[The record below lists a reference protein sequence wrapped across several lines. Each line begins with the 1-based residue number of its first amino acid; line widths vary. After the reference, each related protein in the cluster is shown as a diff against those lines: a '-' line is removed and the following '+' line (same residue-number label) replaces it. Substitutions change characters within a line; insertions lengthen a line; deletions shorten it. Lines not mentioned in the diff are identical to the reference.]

1 MPKKHITINELGNIE
16 VNYKNGVSALECS
29 KSMKLGKDKIYRYYK
44 EFSTGK
50 TVMLIYENY
59 ISNKKKCGRKVIELS
74 ESYLK
79 AINEKLDKII
89 EEQQSLSNKITMV
102 EAKTQQTTNKVKEID
117 ENLTVVIQGVTA
129 IISKQNDGKTIIS
142 EYESTYL
149 ADIVNAIV
157 TTQSNVKTMATAL
170 QAINGEIKQMRTEV
184 VDLSDSFVDT
194 TSKVR
199 AMELKETTGYT
210 VSEPTSLDDS
220 IAALERFTK

>member
-1 MPKKHITINELGNIE
+1 MI
-16 VNYKNGVSALECS
+16 SALLTAS
-29 KSMKLGKDKIYRYYK
+29 LQTMNTLKDVQESI
-44 EFSTGK
+44 
-50 TVMLIYENY
+50 ENNTL
-59 ISNKKKCGRKVIELS
+59 NKADVNSAFVQNLS
-74 ESYLK
+74 P
-79 AINEKLDKII
+79 INEKLDKII

-117 ENLTVVIQGVTA
+117 ANLTVVIQGVTA

-157 TTQSNVKTMATAL
+157 TTQSNVKAMATAL
-170 QAINGEIKQMRTEV
+170 QAINGEMKQMKTEM

>member
-1 MPKKHITINELGNIE
+1 MI
-16 VNYKNGVSALECS
+16 SALLTAS
-29 KSMKLGKDKIYRYYK
+29 LQTMNTLKDVQESIETKQ
-44 EFSTGK
+44 
-50 TVMLIYENY
+50 L
-59 ISNKKKCGRKVIELS
+59 NKADIDSALFQNLS
-74 ESYLK
+74 P
-79 AINEKLDKII
+79 INEKLDKII

>member
-1 MPKKHITINELGNIE
+1 MI
-16 VNYKNGVSALECS
+16 SALLTAS
-29 KSMKLGKDKIYRYYK
+29 LQTMNTLKDVQESI
-44 EFSTGK
+44 
-50 TVMLIYENY
+50 ENNTL
-59 ISNKKKCGRKVIELS
+59 NKADVDSAFVQNLS
-74 ESYLK
+74 P
-79 AINEKLDKII
+79 INEKLDKII
-89 EEQQSLSNKITMV
+89 EEQSRLSNKITMV

-129 IISKQNDGKTIIS
+129 IISKQNDDKTIIS

-210 VSEPTSLDDS
+210 VTEHTSLDDS

>member
-1 MPKKHITINELGNIE
+1 MI
-16 VNYKNGVSALECS
+16 SALLTAS
-29 KSMKLGKDKIYRYYK
+29 LQTMNTLKDVQESI
-44 EFSTGK
+44 
-50 TVMLIYENY
+50 ENNTL
-59 ISNKKKCGRKVIELS
+59 NKADVNSAFVQNLS
-74 ESYLK
+74 P
-79 AINEKLDKII
+79 INEKLDKII

-157 TTQSNVKTMATAL
+157 TTQSNVKTMVTAL

>member
-1 MPKKHITINELGNIE
+1 MI
-16 VNYKNGVSALECS
+16 SALLTAS
-29 KSMKLGKDKIYRYYK
+29 LQTMNTLKDVQESI
-44 EFSTGK
+44 
-50 TVMLIYENY
+50 ENNTL
-59 ISNKKKCGRKVIELS
+59 NKADVNSAFVQNLS
-74 ESYLK
+74 P
-79 AINEKLDKII
+79 INEKLDKII

-199 AMELKETTGYT
+199 AMELKETTGY
-210 VSEPTSLDDS
+210 VAEPTSLDDS

>member
-1 MPKKHITINELGNIE
+1 MI
-16 VNYKNGVSALECS
+16 SALLTAS
-29 KSMKLGKDKIYRYYK
+29 LQTMNTLKDVQESIENNTLNK
-44 EFSTGK
+44 EDVNSAF
-50 TVMLIYENY
+50 VQN
-59 ISNKKKCGRKVIELS
+59 LS
-74 ESYLK
+74 P
-79 AINEKLDKII
+79 INEKLDKII

-170 QAINGEIKQMRTEV
+170 QAINGEMKQMKTEM

>member
-1 MPKKHITINELGNIE
+1 MI
-16 VNYKNGVSALECS
+16 SALLTAS
-29 KSMKLGKDKIYRYYK
+29 LQTMNTLKDVQESIETKQ
-44 EFSTGK
+44 
-50 TVMLIYENY
+50 L
-59 ISNKKKCGRKVIELS
+59 NKADIDSALFQNLS
-74 ESYLK
+74 P
-79 AINEKLDKII
+79 INEKLDKII

-102 EAKTQQTTNKVKEID
+102 ESKTQQTTNKVKEID

>member
-1 MPKKHITINELGNIE
+1 MI
-16 VNYKNGVSALECS
+16 SALLTAS
-29 KSMKLGKDKIYRYYK
+29 LQTMNTLKDVQESI
-44 EFSTGK
+44 
-50 TVMLIYENY
+50 ENNTL
-59 ISNKKKCGRKVIELS
+59 NKADVNSAFVQNLS
-74 ESYLK
+74 P
-79 AINEKLDKII
+79 INEKLDKII

-117 ENLTVVIQGVTA
+117 ENLTVVIHGVTA

>member
-1 MPKKHITINELGNIE
+1 MI
-16 VNYKNGVSALECS
+16 SALLTAS
-29 KSMKLGKDKIYRYYK
+29 LQTMNTLKDVQESIETKQ
-44 EFSTGK
+44 
-50 TVMLIYENY
+50 L
-59 ISNKKKCGRKVIELS
+59 NKADIDSALFQNLS
-74 ESYLK
+74 P
-79 AINEKLDKII
+79 INEKLDKII
-89 EEQQSLSNKITMV
+89 EEQQRLSNKITMV
-102 EAKTQQTTNKVKEID
+102 EDETQQTTNKVKEID

>member
-1 MPKKHITINELGNIE
+1 MI
-16 VNYKNGVSALECS
+16 SALLTAS
-29 KSMKLGKDKIYRYYK
+29 LQTMNTLKDVQESI
-44 EFSTGK
+44 
-50 TVMLIYENY
+50 ENNTL
-59 ISNKKKCGRKVIELS
+59 NKADVNSAFVQNLS
-74 ESYLK
+74 P
-79 AINEKLDKII
+79 INEKLDKII
-89 EEQQSLSNKITMV
+89 EEQHSLSNKITMV

-210 VSEPTSLDDS
+210 GSEPTSLDDS

>member
-1 MPKKHITINELGNIE
+1 MI
-16 VNYKNGVSALECS
+16 SALLIAS
-29 KSMKLGKDKIYRYYK
+29 LQTMNTLKDVQESI
-44 EFSTGK
+44 ENNTLNK
-50 TVMLIYENY
+50 TDVN
-59 ISNKKKCGRKVIELS
+59 SAFVQNLS
-74 ESYLK
+74 P
-79 AINEKLDKII
+79 INEKLDKII

-102 EAKTQQTTNKVKEID
+102 EAETQQTTNKVKEID
-117 ENLTVVIQGVTA
+117 ENLTVVIHGVTA

>member
-1 MPKKHITINELGNIE
+1 MI
-16 VNYKNGVSALECS
+16 SALLTAS
-29 KSMKLGKDKIYRYYK
+29 LQTMNTLKDVQESI
-44 EFSTGK
+44 
-50 TVMLIYENY
+50 ENNTL
-59 ISNKKKCGRKVIELS
+59 NKADVNSAFVQNLS
-74 ESYLK
+74 P
-79 AINEKLDKII
+79 INEKLDKII

-149 ADIVNAIV
+149 ADIVSAIV

-199 AMELKETTGYT
+199 ALELKETTGYT

>member
-1 MPKKHITINELGNIE
+1 MANKTIDEMI
-16 VNYKNGVSALECS
+16 SALLTAS
-29 KSMKLGKDKIYRYYK
+29 LQTMNTLKDVQESIETKQ
-44 EFSTGK
+44 
-50 TVMLIYENY
+50 L
-59 ISNKKKCGRKVIELS
+59 NKADIDSALVQNLS
-74 ESYLK
+74 P
-79 AINEKLDKII
+79 INEKLDKII
-89 EEQQSLSNKITMV
+89 EEQQRLSNKITMV
-102 EAKTQQTTNKVKEID
+102 EAKTQQTTNTVKEID
-117 ENLTVVIQGVTA
+117 DNLTVAIQGITA
-129 IISKQNDGKTIIS
+129 IMNNQQDGKTIIS

-170 QAINGEIKQMRTEV
+170 QAINGEMKQMKTEM

>member
-1 MPKKHITINELGNIE
+1 MI
-16 VNYKNGVSALECS
+16 SALLTAS
-29 KSMKLGKDKIYRYYK
+29 LQTMNTLKDVQESI
-44 EFSTGK
+44 
-50 TVMLIYENY
+50 ENNTL
-59 ISNKKKCGRKVIELS
+59 NKADVNSAFVQNLS
-74 ESYLK
+74 P
-79 AINEKLDKII
+79 INEKLDKII

-102 EAKTQQTTNKVKEID
+102 EAETQQTTNKVKEID
-117 ENLTVVIQGVTA
+117 ENLTVVIHGVTA

>member
-1 MPKKHITINELGNIE
+1 MI
-16 VNYKNGVSALECS
+16 SALLTAS
-29 KSMKLGKDKIYRYYK
+29 LQTMNTLKDVQESIETKQ
-44 EFSTGK
+44 
-50 TVMLIYENY
+50 L
-59 ISNKKKCGRKVIELS
+59 NKADIDSAFVQNLS
-74 ESYLK
+74 P
-79 AINEKLDKII
+79 INEKLDKII
-89 EEQQSLSNKITMV
+89 EEQQRLSNKITMV
-102 EAKTQQTTNKVKEID
+102 EATTQQTTNKVKEID

>member
-1 MPKKHITINELGNIE
+1 MANKTIDEMI
-16 VNYKNGVSALECS
+16 SALLTAS
-29 KSMKLGKDKIYRYYK
+29 LQTMNTLKDVQESI
-44 EFSTGK
+44 
-50 TVMLIYENY
+50 ENNTL
-59 ISNKKKCGRKVIELS
+59 NKADVNSAFVQNLS
-74 ESYLK
+74 P
-79 AINEKLDKII
+79 INEKLDKII

>member
-1 MPKKHITINELGNIE
+1 MI
-16 VNYKNGVSALECS
+16 SALLTAS
-29 KSMKLGKDKIYRYYK
+29 LQTMNTLKDVQESIETKQ
-44 EFSTGK
+44 
-50 TVMLIYENY
+50 L
-59 ISNKKKCGRKVIELS
+59 NKADIDSALFQNLS
-74 ESYLK
+74 P
-79 AINEKLDKII
+79 INEKLDKII
-89 EEQQSLSNKITMV
+89 EEQQRLSNKITMV
-102 EAKTQQTTNKVKEID
+102 EDETQQTTNKVKEID
-117 ENLTVVIQGVTA
+117 QNLTVVIQGVTA

>member
-1 MPKKHITINELGNIE
+1 MI
-16 VNYKNGVSALECS
+16 SALLTAS
-29 KSMKLGKDKIYRYYK
+29 LQTMNTLKDVQESI
-44 EFSTGK
+44 
-50 TVMLIYENY
+50 ENNTL
-59 ISNKKKCGRKVIELS
+59 NKADVDSAFVQNLS
-74 ESYLK
+74 P
-79 AINEKLDKII
+79 INEKLDKII
-89 EEQQSLSNKITMV
+89 EEQSRLSNKITMV
-102 EAKTQQTTNKVKEID
+102 EAKTQQTTNKVTEID

-129 IISKQNDGKTIIS
+129 IISKQNDDKTIIS

-199 AMELKETTGYT
+199 AMELKETAGYT
-210 VSEPTSLDDS
+210 VTEPTSLDDS

>member
-1 MPKKHITINELGNIE
+1 MI
-16 VNYKNGVSALECS
+16 SALLTAS
-29 KSMKLGKDKIYRYYK
+29 LQTMNTLKDVQESI
-44 EFSTGK
+44 
-50 TVMLIYENY
+50 ENNTL
-59 ISNKKKCGRKVIELS
+59 NKADVNSAFVQNLS
-74 ESYLK
+74 P
-79 AINEKLDKII
+79 INEKLDKII

-170 QAINGEIKQMRTEV
+170 QAINGEMKQMKTEM

>member
-1 MPKKHITINELGNIE
+1 MANKTIDEMI
-16 VNYKNGVSALECS
+16 SALLTAS
-29 KSMKLGKDKIYRYYK
+29 LQTMNTLKDVQESI
-44 EFSTGK
+44 
-50 TVMLIYENY
+50 ENNTL
-59 ISNKKKCGRKVIELS
+59 NKADVNSAFVQNLS
-74 ESYLK
+74 P
-79 AINEKLDKII
+79 INEKLDKII
-89 EEQQSLSNKITMV
+89 EEQHSLSNKITMV

-199 AMELKETTGYT
+199 AMELKETTGY
-210 VSEPTSLDDS
+210 VAEHTSLDDS

>member
-1 MPKKHITINELGNIE
+1 MI
-16 VNYKNGVSALECS
+16 SALLTAS
-29 KSMKLGKDKIYRYYK
+29 LQTMNTLKDVQESI
-44 EFSTGK
+44 
-50 TVMLIYENY
+50 ENNTL
-59 ISNKKKCGRKVIELS
+59 NKADVNSAFVQNLS
-74 ESYLK
+74 P
-79 AINEKLDKII
+79 INEKLDKII

>member
-1 MPKKHITINELGNIE
+1 MI
-16 VNYKNGVSALECS
+16 SALLTAS
-29 KSMKLGKDKIYRYYK
+29 LQTMNTLKDVQESI
-44 EFSTGK
+44 
-50 TVMLIYENY
+50 ENNTL
-59 ISNKKKCGRKVIELS
+59 NKADVDSAFVQNLS
-74 ESYLK
+74 P
-79 AINEKLDKII
+79 INEKLDKII
-89 EEQQSLSNKITMV
+89 EEQSRLSNKITMV

-129 IISKQNDGKTIIS
+129 IISKQNDDKTIIS

-199 AMELKETTGYT
+199 AMELKETAGYT
-210 VSEPTSLDDS
+210 VTEPTSLDDS

>member
-1 MPKKHITINELGNIE
+1 MANKTIDEMI
-16 VNYKNGVSALECS
+16 SALLTAS
-29 KSMKLGKDKIYRYYK
+29 LQTMNTLKDVQESIETKQ
-44 EFSTGK
+44 
-50 TVMLIYENY
+50 L
-59 ISNKKKCGRKVIELS
+59 NKADIDSALFQNLS
-74 ESYLK
+74 P
-79 AINEKLDKII
+79 INEKLDKII
-89 EEQQSLSNKITMV
+89 EEQQRLSNKITMV
-102 EAKTQQTTNKVKEID
+102 EDKTQQTTNKVKEID

>member
-1 MPKKHITINELGNIE
+1 MI
-16 VNYKNGVSALECS
+16 SALLTAS
-29 KSMKLGKDKIYRYYK
+29 LQTMNTLKDVQESIETKQ
-44 EFSTGK
+44 
-50 TVMLIYENY
+50 L
-59 ISNKKKCGRKVIELS
+59 NKADIDSALFQNLS
-74 ESYLK
+74 P
-79 AINEKLDKII
+79 INEKLDKII
-89 EEQQSLSNKITMV
+89 EEQQRLSNKITMV
-102 EAKTQQTTNKVKEID
+102 EDKTQQTTNKVKEID